1 MKVYLDPGHGGADSG
16 EAANGILEKNVN
28 LSVALKLKPLLLAQ
42 GIEVKLSREDDSF
55 PDLNSRPAMANS
67 WGADFFMSIHH
78 NGGGGIG
85 YEIYR
90 SIRPDASLTLAQAI
104 AARYEAIDRK
114 PHNGGVQARQGSDG
128 HDYYA
133 VIRGANMPAILSE
146 YCYLDSLDVNAI
158 NSDAGQAAEVQAIAS
173 GILDHLGISPVQTHT
188 APIQPVNIVAA
199 VAPKGDPYTLAVQQK
214 INRLRI
220 TSLTADG
227 IFGSLTRAAVIKFQ
241 QIVGIQQD
249 GAWGPQCE
257 AAYQV
262 IVSKS
267 LLKQGSTGIAV
278 RYLQYRFG
286 LKTDGIFGALTLS
299 AVKTFQS
306 SNGLAVDGLFGNL
319 SWTKLIG

>member
-1 MKVYLDPGHGGADSG
+1 MKIFLDPGHGGADSG

-28 LSVALKLKPLLLAQ
+28 LSVALKLKPLLIAA

-55 PDLNSRPAMANS
+55 PSLNSRPTTANS

-78 NGGGGIG
+78 NGGKGIG

-90 SIRPDASLTLAQAI
+90 SIRLDVSLTFAQAI
-104 AARYEAIDRK
+104 AARYETIGRK
-114 PHNGGVQARQGSDG
+114 PHNGGVQTKIGSDG

-133 VIRGANMPAILSE
+133 VIRGANMSAILSE
-146 YCYLDSLDVNAI
+146 YCYLDSSDVNAI

-173 GILDHLGISPVQTHT
+173 GIFAHLGISPVQSVTVPAQV
-188 APIQPVNIVAA
+188 APISVPT
-199 VAPKGDPYTLAVQQK
+199 GDPYTLAVQQK

-227 IFGSLTRAAVIKFQ
+227 IFGPITRSAVTKFE
-241 QIVGIQQD
+241 QIAGIGQD

-257 AAYQV
+257 AAYQS
-262 IVSKS
+262 IVSKP
-267 LLKQGSTGIAV
+267 LLKQGSTGVAV
-278 RYLQYRFG
+278 RYVQYRLG
-286 LKTDGIFGALTLS
+286 LKIDGIFGILTLS
-299 AVKTFQS
+299 AAKTFQS

-319 SWTKLIG
+319 SWQKLIG

>member
-1 MKVYLDPGHGGADSG
+1 LKIFLDPGHGGSDSG

-133 VIRGANMPAILSE
+133 VVRQANMSAILSE
-146 YCYLDSLDVNAI
+146 YCYLDSSDVNAI
-158 NSDAGQAAEVQAIAS
+158 NSDAGQATEAEAMAS
-173 GILDHLGISPVQTHT
+173 GIFAHLGISPVQTPT
-188 APIQPVNIVAA
+188 VTVPPTV
-199 VAPKGDPYTLAVQQK
+199 KGDPYTLAVQQK

-227 IFGSLTRAAVIKFQ
+227 IFGPITRAGVTKFE
-241 QIVGIQQD
+241 QIAGITQD

-257 AAYQV
+257 AAYQA
-262 IVSKS
+262 IVSKPM
-267 LLKQGSTGIAV
+267 LKQGSTGIAV
-278 RYLQYRFG
+278 RYLQFRFG
-286 LKTDGIFGALTLS
+286 LAIDGQFGPKTDA